1 VVVEFKFAP
10 QDRALGSRTIQGVP
24 IRLSR
29 NSKYVIGVQ
38 SLFLR

>member
-1 VVVEFKFAP
+1 MKFA
-10 QDRALGSRTIQGVP
+10 RADHKIANRYAQGIP

-38 SLFLR
+38 AITHD